1 MERGDFGG
9 ACHYRNKRFGNFP
22 GGPVIKKTTFLMQ
35 EAQVPSLV
43 RELKSHMPQGAAN
56 FFSFFD

>member
-1 MERGDFGG
+1 M
-9 ACHYRNKRFGNFP
+9 
-22 GGPVIKKTTFLMQ
+22 IKKTTFLMQ